1 MNLRPRQHTDALVT
15 AAVTLFVATGTLVT
29 LLRSDEPGR
38 YDPLP
43 FLVLALTCGAL
54 HFRGRY
60 PVAVG
65 VFTLVATAAYYLISV
80 TDGPLLL
87 VFAVALYAVSATGHL
102 LVAAG
107 LAALALAGVG
117 FSALH
122 KPDPP
127 IDGISLVLMTGWF
140 VAAVAIGAVSRQ
152 RAAYLRE
159 AEERVAGEE
168 RLRIARELH
177 DVLGHTLSV
186 INVQAA
192 AALHRHERD
201 PAQGAEALRTIKDTS
216 REALTEVRAA
226 LGVLRE
232 RGEAAPTRPVAEPSL
247 ARLPELAERA
257 GQSGLRLRT
266 ETVGQTRAL
275 PAAVD
280 AAAFRIVQESV
291 TNTIRHARAK
301 SLHVRVEYA
310 ERGLRLCV
318 RDDGT
323 AARPPA
329 GQGEGSGIRGMRA
342 RAEEMGGTLSADRA
356 PEGGFRVEAALP
368 YDGERRTA

>member
-1 MNLRPRQHTDALVT
+1 MNLRPRLHTDMLVTVAVALFVTVGALV
-15 AAVTLFVATGTLVT
+15 ALV
-29 LLRSDEPGR
+29 RGEGPGR
-38 YDPLP
+38 YDALP
-43 FLVLALTCGAL
+43 FVILVLTCGAL
-54 HFRGRY
+54 HFRTTH

-65 VFTLVATAAYYLISV
+65 VLTLVGTAAYYLLSA

-87 VFAVALYAVSATGHL
+87 VFAVALYAVAAAGHL
-102 LVAAG
+102 LVAVV
-107 LAALALAGVG
+107 LAVLALGGVG
-117 FSALH
+117 FGSLH
-122 KPDPP
+122 KANPP
-127 IDGISLVLMTGWF
+127 IDGISLVLMTGWL
-140 VAAVAIGAVSRQ
+140 VAAVAIGVVSRQ

-192 AALHRHERD
+192 AALHRLERD

-232 RGEAAPTRPVAEPSL
+232 RGEAAPTRPAPEPSL

-257 GQSGLRLRT
+257 ERSGLTLRT
-266 ETVGQTRAL
+266 ESVGEARVL
-275 PAAVD
+275 PAGID

-291 TNTIRHARAK
+291 TNTIRHARARAV
-301 SLHVRVEYA
+301 LVRVEYG
-310 ERGLRLCV
+310 ERGLTLCV
-318 RDDGT
+318 RDDGV
-323 AARPPA
+323 ARPPVR
-329 GQGEGSGIRGMRA
+329 QGDGSGIRGMRA
-342 RAEEMGGTLSADRA
+342 RAEEAGGTFSAGRDSQ
-356 PEGGFRVEAALP
+356 GGFRVEAALP
-368 YDGERRTA
+368 YDGERLTA